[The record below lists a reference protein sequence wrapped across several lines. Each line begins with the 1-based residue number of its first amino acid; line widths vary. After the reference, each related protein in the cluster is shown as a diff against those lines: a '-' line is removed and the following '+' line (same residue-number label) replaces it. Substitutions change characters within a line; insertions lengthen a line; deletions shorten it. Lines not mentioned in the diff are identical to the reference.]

1 MMPERVRINASLD
14 RTLQEIEADV
24 KVCLGKRSFFA
35 RVAGRADADVR
46 ILQKQESR
54 MRDALAKYQVV
65 TPCRRTRSVH
75 ALLTV
80 I

>member
-1 MMPERVRINASLD
+1 MPESARINVSLD

-24 KVCLGKRSFFA
+24 NVCLGKRSFFA
-35 RVAGRADADVR
+35 RVAGKADADLRV
-46 ILQKQESR
+46 LQKQESR
-54 MRDALAKYQVV
+54 MKDALAKYQVV
-65 TPCRRTRSVH
+65 APCCRTRSVF